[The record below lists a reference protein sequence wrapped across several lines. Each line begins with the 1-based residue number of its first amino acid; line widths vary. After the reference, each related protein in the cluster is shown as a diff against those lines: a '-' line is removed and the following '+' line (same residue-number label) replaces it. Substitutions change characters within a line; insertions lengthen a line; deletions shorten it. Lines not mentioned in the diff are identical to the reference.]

1 MTNSLPKTNT
11 LTLRDVLHTACFGT
25 SAVKHLD
32 AFQLRY
38 LINKTFSLALRY
50 GWISSNEVFLNCAKL
65 RLVDVKAKVVR
76 SFVSLS
82 SLVT

>member
-1 MTNSLPKTNT
+1 MTNSLPKMNT
-11 LTLRDVLHTACFGT
+11 LTLQDVLHTARFRI
-25 SAVKHLD
+25 SAGKHLD
-32 AFQLRY
+32 TFQLRY
-38 LINKTFSLALRY
+38 PINKTFSMALRY

-65 RLVDVKAKVVR
+65 RLVDMKAKVVR

>member
-1 MTNSLPKTNT
+1 MNT

-25 SAVKHLD
+25 SAGKRLD
-32 AFQLRY
+32 AFQIRY
-38 LINKTFSLALRY
+38 PINKTFSMALQY
-50 GWISSNEVFLNCAKL
+50 GWISSNEVFLNCANL
-65 RLVDVKAKVVR
+65 RLVDVTAKVVR